1 MLLSPGVHLLHA
13 LKIPQS
19 LAAAVVLIGT
29 IILLA
34 GAAYALSAPAQEWI
48 QRIPT
53 TFYKIEQKLSVLKE
67 PFEKLR
73 EATEKFQQATEL
85 DHTPRTQQVEIRSPS
100 LTDILLNGTPQVL
113 AAIGLVIILL
123 FFLLASGDVFLRK
136 LVSVIPSFH
145 DKKRAVEIV
154 RSIQQDISYY
164 LLTITLVNICL
175 GICVTLAMAF
185 LDIPNPMLWGAVVG
199 ILNFAPYAGAVT
211 SLLIMTMIGMLTFDS
226 LSQALLVPGV
236 VAVMLFTTSQVIVP
250 LVLGRRLLLSPVAI
264 FVAIIVWGWLW
275 GIIGALLAVPLLA
288 SFKIVCE
295 RVEPL
300 QPIAEFLTP

>member
-1 MLLSPGVHLLHA
+1 MTEKFLAEIKHHPGYRSPRRSWARARSEYESSGLAQKDILGRLSPYVSGIFVLLVMYTLYFAAPVLIPITLALLLNMLLSPGVHLLNA

-19 LAAAVVLIGT
+19 LAAAVVLIGA

-113 AAIGLVIILL
+113 AAIGPGTPQVLAAIGLVIILL

-164 LLTITLVNICL
+164 LLTITLVNICPGDLCHDGHGVSGHSKSHAL
-175 GICVTLAMAF
+175 GGGGGHSEFCTLCRRR
-185 LDIPNPMLWGAVVG
+185 
-199 ILNFAPYAGAVT
+199 Y
-211 SLLIMTMIGMLTFDS
+211 
-226 LSQALLVPGV
+226 Q
-236 VAVMLFTTSQVIVP
+236 FTDHDP
-250 LVLGRRLLLSPVAI
+250 
-264 FVAIIVWGWLW
+264 
-275 GIIGALLAVPLLA
+275 
-288 SFKIVCE
+288 
-295 RVEPL
+295 
-300 QPIAEFLTP
+300 